1 MADSG
6 QKTEKPTQQRLKKTR
21 EKGQFAASREFV
33 AGTQFLA
40 FVASL
45 SAFGSDWLDNLRR
58 NTRYFL
64 VAAFQGEITVL
75 RLNGLLRDA
84 IVPNLNLLVVLGS
97 ILVGTSLMAQLMT
110 TQLGFAPSKLMPDFG
125 RLNPASRVKQLW
137 RQNVPA
143 LFQAIVLLPLFLLTV
158 WAVVNSRSQEFLALP
173 LGSVEAGA
181 YRVTSALGDLLWKA
195 AFAFLVFGCID
206 LARQQRRHSRDLRM
220 SKQEIRDEM
229 KESEG
234 SPQIKVRIRKLQ
246 RDLLRRNMM
255 KAIPSATAVIVNPTH
270 FAVAIRY
277 RSSEAGA
284 PTVVAKGK
292 NYLALRIRAKAVE
305 HQVPIVENVAL
316 AQALY
321 ASADV
326 GQEIPSHLY
335 RAVAEVLAYI
345 YRLMGRLP
353 GQD

>member
-1 MADSG
+1 VADSG
-6 QKTEKPTQQRLKKTR
+6 QKTEKATQQRLKKTR
-21 EKGQFAASREFV
+21 EKGQFPASREFI

-45 SAFGSDWLDNLRR
+45 SAFGSDWLDSLRR

-64 VAAFQGEITVL
+64 VAAFQGEVTIV
-75 RLNGLLRDA
+75 RLTSLLRDA
-84 IVPNLNLLVVLGS
+84 IFPNLNLLFVLGG
-97 ILVGTSLMAQLMT
+97 ILVGTSLAAQLMT
-110 TQLGFAPSKLMPDFG
+110 TQLGFAPSKLAPDFG
-125 RLNPASRVKQLW
+125 RLNPATRVKQLW
-137 RQNVPA
+137 RQNIPS
-143 LFQAIVLLPLFLLTV
+143 LFQAIILLPLFLLTV
-158 WAVVNSRSQEFLALP
+158 WVVVHSRAQEFLALP

-195 AFAFLVFGCID
+195 AFAFFVFGCID
-206 LARQQRRHSRDLRM
+206 LVRQQKRHSQDLRM
-220 SKQEIRDEM
+220 SKQEVRDEM

-234 SPQIKVRIRKLQ
+234 SPQIKMRIRKLQ

-255 KAIPSATAVIVNPTH
+255 KEIPTATAVIVNPTH
-270 FAVAIRY
+270 YAVAIRY
-277 RSSEAGA
+277 RSNSSGA

-292 NYLALRIRAKAVE
+292 NYLALRIRARAVE

-321 ASADV
+321 SSAEV

-345 YRLMGRLP
+345 YRLMGKLP